1 MPMSSSAYTGL
12 KAVVAW
18 NPSIAEFLFYLLKDT
33 PYLVKYKD
41 DFYGPLTLL
50 LIEDVIRKPVFHN
63 MIASIKRRAI
73 PISNAVS
80 VLVRLPPFPEERLA
94 DCKVFGDEWKQRKFT
109 KEELANALEQILFE
123 LP

>member
-1 MPMSSSAYTGL
+1 
-12 KAVVAW
+12 
-18 NPSIAEFLFYLLKDT
+18 
-33 PYLVKYKD
+33 
-41 DFYGPLTLL
+41 
-50 LIEDVIRKPVFHN
+50 
-63 MIASIKRRAI
+63 MIAPIKRRAI